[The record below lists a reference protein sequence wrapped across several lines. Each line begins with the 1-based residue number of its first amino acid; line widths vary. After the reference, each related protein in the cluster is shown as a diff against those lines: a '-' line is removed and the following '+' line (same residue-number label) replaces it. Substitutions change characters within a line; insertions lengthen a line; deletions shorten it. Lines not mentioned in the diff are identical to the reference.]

1 MARKKTKYDLSK
13 IVKKKT
19 KPNHFETIRRTR
31 SIIRMMDQIP
41 KTSKQIYNKLI
52 DQGFDISE
60 RTVLRDMQF
69 LPEEF
74 PESVYVLDETKPYT
88 YMLPKGTPKD
98 SAMNPKEAVCLQLAK
113 DYLNPIL
120 PPGALDP
127 ITPYFKEAEVILGQ
141 QQTDVRMKNWR
152 KKVLTLNEGFNL
164 EPAKIKEGILESIH
178 EGLWQGQVIKVQYR
192 SKNKTQASEYS
203 LHPCGLVYRG
213 RISYLICSFEN
224 DTKNFIYLPLQ
235 RFEAIEIT
243 TEKSVHKDKDV
254 RTVARSLVGFKRNP
268 SKISIKLKFTN
279 FAGSHLLETPISKH
293 QTIAKTKDN
302 YYLVTDKVEDDM
314 ELRFWIRAFGDEVEV
329 IKPKSLRKEFKAMA
343 SRMEKRYEDV

>member
-1 MARKKTKYDLSK
+1 MTYKKMA
-13 IVKKKT
+13 KKKT
-19 KPNHFETIRRTR
+19 RPHHFETIKRTH
-31 SIIRMMDQIP
+31 SILRMMNQIP
-41 KTSKQIYNKLI
+41 KTSKQIYNRLI

-60 RTVLRDMQF
+60 RTVLRDMQT

-74 PESVYVLDETKPYT
+74 PEKVYVIDRMKPYG
-88 YMLPKGTPKD
+88 YKLPKGTPKD

-120 PPGALDP
+120 PPGALEP
-127 ITPYFKEAEVILGQ
+127 ITPYLKEAEVILGQ

-164 EPAKIKEGILESIH
+164 EPAKIREGILESIH
-178 EGLWQGQVIKVQYR
+178 EGLWQGRVIKVQYR

-243 TEKSVHKDKDV
+243 TENSVHKDKDV
-254 RTVARSLVGFKRNP
+254 RTVARSLVGFIKNP
-268 SKISIKLKFTN
+268 NKISITLKFTN
-279 FAGSHLLETPISKH
+279 FAGSHLLETPISKN
-293 QTIAKTKDN
+293 QKITKTQDN
-302 YYLVTDKVEDDM
+302 FYLVTDKVDDDM

-343 SRMEKRYEDV
+343 RRMEKRYEDV